1 MIEMV
6 GEEGFET
13 FMPFEHFFNPL
24 KLSLSTNFTRRA
36 SRNGF
41 FANAIRRKNFHH
53 CRFLKGLIFGLRPK
67 EEANHVGFGK
77 YYFKQS
83 ITIKKT

>member
-13 FMPFEHFFNPL
+13 FMPFGHFNPL
-24 KLSLSTNFTRRA
+24 KVSLSTNFTRRA

-53 CRFLKGLIFGLRPK
+53 CRFLNGLILGLRPK
-67 EEANHVGFGK
+67 
-77 YYFKQS
+77 
-83 ITIKKT
+83 